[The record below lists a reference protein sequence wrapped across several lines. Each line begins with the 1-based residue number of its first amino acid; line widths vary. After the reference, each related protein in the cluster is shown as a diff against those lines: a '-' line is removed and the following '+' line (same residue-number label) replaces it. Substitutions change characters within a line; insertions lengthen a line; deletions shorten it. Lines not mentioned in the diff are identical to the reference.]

1 MKDDPTFQIQVRR
14 LYQLTVYARWLV
26 VSILWLTVG
35 SWSIW
40 TLRREIGLWL
50 EYFTWSAVRY
60 ALAYNRLAAVGLGL
74 CLGATTAV
82 LVWQSSNILW
92 GLPPEQQRR
101 LERQVRRIRERGSS
115 HPLWKWV
122 CREDKSL

>member
-1 MKDDPTFQIQVRR
+1 MKDDSTFQIQVQR
-14 LYQLTVYARWLV
+14 LYQFTVYVRWLV
-26 VSILWLTVG
+26 VSLLWLTVG
-35 SWSIW
+35 FWSIW

-50 EYFTWSAVRY
+50 DYFTWSAVRY
-60 ALAYNRLAAVGLGL
+60 ALAYHRLAAVGLGL

-101 LERQVRRIRERGSS
+101 LERQVDRIREQGSS

-122 CREDKSL
+122 CRDAPHQ

>member
-1 MKDDPTFQIQVRR
+1 MKDDPTLQTQVQR
-14 LYQLTVYARWLV
+14 LYQLNVYARWLV
-26 VSILWLTVG
+26 VSALWLTVAP
-35 SWSIW
+35 WSLW

-50 EYFTWSAVRY
+50 EYFTWSVVRY
-60 ALAYNRLAAVGLGL
+60 GLAYHRLAAVGLGL
-74 CLGATTAV
+74 CLGVTTAV

-101 LERQVRRIRERGSS
+101 LERQVRHIRDQGAS

-122 CREDKSL
+122 CRGEDGL

>member
-1 MKDDPTFQIQVRR
+1 MKDDSTFEIQVRR
-14 LYQLTVYARWLV
+14 LYQFTVYARWLV
-26 VSILWLTVG
+26 VSLLWLTAG

-50 EYFTWSAVRY
+50 DYFTWSAVRY
-60 ALAYNRLAAVGLGL
+60 ALAYHRLAAIGLGL

-92 GLPPEQQRR
+92 GLPPEHQRR
-101 LERQVRRIRERGSS
+101 LERQVRRIREQGSS

-122 CREDKSL
+122 CRGDEGL